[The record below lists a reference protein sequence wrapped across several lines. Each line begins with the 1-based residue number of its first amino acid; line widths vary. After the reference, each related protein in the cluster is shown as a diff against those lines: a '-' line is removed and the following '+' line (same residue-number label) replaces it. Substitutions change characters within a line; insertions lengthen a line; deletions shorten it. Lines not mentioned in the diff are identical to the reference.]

1 MRFFTSGS
9 KTALLLFPL
18 KKIFKKND
26 VEKTCE
32 APVAHRKILKKWA
45 SWRTLGLEAR
55 VRGSAAEGG
64 HIHVE
69 KVCDLAGRSLF

>member
-1 MRFFTSGS
+1 MHFFACGL
-9 KTALLLFPL
+9 KTALLLIPW

-32 APVAHRKILKKWA
+32 APVAHRKILKNWA

-55 VRGSAAEGG
+55 VGGSPAEGG
-64 HIHVE
+64 LLHVE
-69 KVCDLAGRSLF
+69 KVGELEGRSLF